1 MLWIY
6 NWGEGTARLIKTAF
20 VFVGLALWW
29 FASKDEVKDETPADQ
44 TTQPY
49 GSKKARVS
57 VNEFGRISNSFF
69 TRCLDKKILE
79 I

>member
-1 MLWIY
+1 MAW
-6 NWGEGTARLIKTAF
+6 LIKIAF
-20 VFVGLALWW
+20 VFVGPALWW
-29 FASKDEVKDETPADQ
+29 FAEKNEVKDETPADQ

-57 VNEFGRISNSFF
+57 IKDFGRISTSYFN
-69 TRCLDKKILE
+69 RCLDKKILE